1 MDSNNKRIA
10 KNTMMLYVRMLF
22 IMVVT
27 LYTSRIILNILGVE
41 DYGIYTVIGGIVAL
55 FSVFSSS
62 LSAAISRFITYELG
76 KGDEGDLKKIFSTA
90 VIIQIALAIFICL
103 LMEIGGVW
111 FLNNR
116 MNIPVE
122 RIGAANWV
130 LQSSIFTFMVNLVS
144 VPYNAAII
152 AHERMKAFAFISILD
167 VILKLLAVF
176 TLYFGEVDK
185 LIIYALQLSV
195 IALITRLVYGFYC
208 NKKFKECRFVF
219 IYDRKI
225 FKQMVQFAGWNII
238 GASSGILRDQGVNV
252 LLNIFGS
259 PVINAARGIAMQV
272 YAAASSFAGSF
283 ITALNPQITK
293 SFASNDR
300 AYSMKL
306 VFQGARF
313 SFYLMLILSL
323 PILMETHSVLSL
335 WLGVIPEYSVTFV
348 RLMLIC
354 VMTESI
360 SFTMVTL
367 MLATGKIRNY
377 QIIVG
382 GCQMLNFPLSY
393 IALKLGYPPEVT
405 LIIAI
410 VIAFCCL
417 LLRLYML
424 HNMVGLSVISF
435 FRNVF
440 LNIFSVGVASF
451 LLPFF
456 LLQIMEDSWGRFWII
471 CFICLLST
479 LCSIFF
485 VGCSQNERIFIL
497 EKVQKFKFK
506 IFFNENK

>member
-1 MDSNNKRIA
+1 
-10 KNTMMLYVRMLF
+10 
-22 IMVVT
+22 
-27 LYTSRIILNILGVE
+27 
-41 DYGIYTVIGGIVAL
+41 
-55 FSVFSSS
+55 
-62 LSAAISRFITYELG
+62 
-76 KGDEGDLKKIFSTA
+76 
-90 VIIQIALAIFICL
+90 
-103 LMEIGGVW
+103 
-111 FLNNR
+111 
-116 MNIPVE
+116 
-122 RIGAANWV
+122 
-130 LQSSIFTFMVNLVS
+130 MVNLVS

-335 WLGVIPEYSVTFV
+335 WLGVIPENSVTFV

-382 GCQMLNFPLSY
+382 GCQMLNFPLSCVE
-393 IALKLGYPPEVT
+393 I
-405 LIIAI
+405 
-410 VIAFCCL
+410 
-417 LLRLYML
+417 
-424 HNMVGLSVISF
+424 GLSSGS
-435 FRNVF
+435 N
-440 LNIFSVGVASF
+440 LNYSYCDSF
-451 LLPFF
+451 LL
-456 LLQIMEDSWGRFWII
+456 
-471 CFICLLST
+471 FIVASLY
-479 LCSIFF
+479 
-485 VGCSQNERIFIL
+485 VA
-497 EKVQKFKFK
+497 
-506 IFFNENK
+506 